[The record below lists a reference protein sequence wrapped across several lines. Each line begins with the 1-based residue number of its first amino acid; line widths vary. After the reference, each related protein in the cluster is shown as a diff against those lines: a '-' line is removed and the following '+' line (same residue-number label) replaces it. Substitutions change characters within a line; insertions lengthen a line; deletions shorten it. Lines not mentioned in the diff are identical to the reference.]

1 MRAGILSARW
11 FRFFL
16 SLTVLG
22 AIFSS
27 PLHVILPSLSGTSH
41 GSPPS
46 PLRRGC
52 SVASHHRS
60 NLPLGIKRVRFVRSL
75 EDRDDETPL
84 KKASETPSAV
94 VRSLDRRVNRPDPT
108 FAPPSLLASPPLRVD
123 HGHSYVRRL
132 RLGRTGNSGVR
143 LLKTRL
149 QRLDLRKP
157 IRERLSRIKIRQ
169 DPVIVA

>member
-94 VRSLDRRVNRPDPT
+94 VRSLDHRVNRPDPT
-108 FAPPSLLASPPLRVD
+108 FAPPSLLASPPLRC
-123 HGHSYVRRL
+123 
-132 RLGRTGNSGVR
+132 
-143 LLKTRL
+143 
-149 QRLDLRKP
+149 
-157 IRERLSRIKIRQ
+157 
-169 DPVIVA
+169 